1 MRADPISEEENM
13 SEYSINAAA
22 MSAFG
27 QGLNPT
33 AHNLANIN
41 TQDFRAWSRVYSEG
55 RPGQGPRAVTRS
67 GEDAF
72 GARDRV
78 SLSFLDPSDP
88 EAALRQ
94 ISENGLPPEAMSGN
108 TVDLARE
115 TVNLITDQRAF
126 EANAAVIST
135 RQTLDDA
142 MLGLV
147 ADRRV

>member
-1 MRADPISEEENM
+1 M
-13 SEYSINAAA
+13 
-22 MSAFG
+22 
-27 QGLNPT
+27 
-33 AHNLANIN
+33 
-41 TQDFRAWSRVYSEG
+41 
-55 RPGQGPRAVTRS
+55 TRS

-78 SLSFLDPSDP
+78 SVSFLDPSDP

>member
-1 MRADPISEEENM
+1 M

-27 QGLNPT
+27 QGLNTT

-55 RPGQGPRAVTRS
+55 QPGQGPRAVIEN
-67 GEDAF
+67 GEDVF
-72 GARDRV
+72 GVRDRV
-78 SLSFLDPSDP
+78 SVSFLESSDP
-88 EAALRQ
+88 EAAPDQ
-94 ISENGLPPEAMSGN
+94 ISENDLLPEDMSGN

-135 RQTLDDA
+135 RQTLDDDV
-142 MLGLV
+142 LGLV
-147 ADRRV
+147 VDRRV